1 MARPLRINIPDG
13 WYHVMS
19 RGIEKRDIFTDN
31 RDREHFLEL
40 LDKAVTQFGV
50 LLHAYV
56 LMGNHYHLLLQTPA
70 ANLSEAMQWLNVSYG
85 IWYNRKHNRV
95 GPLFQGRFKSKPVEE
110 NGAWALSA
118 SVYLHLNPVRIK
130 ELGYTKHDQKA
141 ERSGVGPMP
150 SPLLVKARLEMLR
163 SYRWSSYQAYA
174 GYCQVHSWLTCGE
187 LWRRAKYKNL
197 SCKAS
202 YRRYIENFLKAE
214 DDKMRNMGEH
224 FQKCLAFGS
233 NVFLDKLRRE
243 ISGDSNEQKDVRAW
257 RRLLPFS
264 KVVEAVSAEKGE
276 QWDEYCSRHGDSG
289 RDIAL
294 WLGRKHCGLT
304 LAELGRAAGGM
315 AYPAVGF
322 AVRNIEKRLQT
333 DRQLQ
338 KTIEHVERKFL
349 NL

>member
-130 ELGYTKHDQKA
+130 ELGYTKHDQKRNVA
-141 ERSGVGPMP
+141 ALGQCR
-150 SPLLVKARLEMLR
+150 LR
-163 SYRWSSYQAYA
+163 SWWH
-174 GYCQVHSWLTCGE
+174 G
-187 LWRRAKYKNL
+187 
-197 SCKAS
+197 
-202 YRRYIENFLKAE
+202 
-214 DDKMRNMGEH
+214 
-224 FQKCLAFGS
+224 QKC
-233 NVFLDKLRRE
+233 
-243 ISGDSNEQKDVRAW
+243 
-257 RRLLPFS
+257 
-264 KVVEAVSAEKGE
+264 
-276 QWDEYCSRHGDSG
+276 
-289 RDIAL
+289 
-294 WLGRKHCGLT
+294 
-304 LAELGRAAGGM
+304 
-315 AYPAVGF
+315 
-322 AVRNIEKRLQT
+322 
-333 DRQLQ
+333 
-338 KTIEHVERKFL
+338 
-349 NL
+349 